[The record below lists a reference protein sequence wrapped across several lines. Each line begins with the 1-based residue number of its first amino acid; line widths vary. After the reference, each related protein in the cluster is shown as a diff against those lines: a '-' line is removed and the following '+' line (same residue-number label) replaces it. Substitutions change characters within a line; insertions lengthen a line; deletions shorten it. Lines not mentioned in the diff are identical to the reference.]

1 MNKEESVSLIKLG
14 AGGSRKKMH
23 VTNHKTDNYYL
34 DVFSYKDIERLNL
47 PTQQVL
53 LSNLWRTEENVMIY
67 SKTGVGKSWL
77 SLSIATCITGKGK
90 MSVCDWENEISRKVL
105 LVDGE
110 MSVRDYQNRLPVLI
124 EATKA
129 DSEKVRENL
138 DFVPRQRQEQ
148 YEYFT
153 NLANENN
160 QSELI
165 NYAKSRSIDTLILDN
180 LSTLTEFDNEN
191 NSESMKLFQKF
202 LLRARSEGLQTM
214 VVHHMRKGK
223 EDDESYRGS
232 SVLGVS
238 LDTILRLESP
248 DYGSPDGTVTFNII
262 DEKKRHSATH
272 SWSVQLNLNTNEWQL
287 YDEYHQDLR
296 HDMMLDIVESKK
308 FRTQTDISKVLG
320 LGDTAISKYLKEMS
334 YAKAGGHHLGRTS
347 KDVMKKVRQTLSDV
361 KKSSKMYPD
370 EVVLEEARKWFH
382 ERWKITLAGEKTNK
396 RLVDIEQ
403 LEDQNPDF

>member
-34 DVFSYKDIERLNL
+34 DVFSYKDIESLNL

-77 SLSIATCITGKGK
+77 SLSIATCIAGQGK
-90 MSVCDWENEISRKVL
+90 MTVCDWENEIKRKVL

-129 DSEKVRENL
+129 DPEKVRENL

-165 NYAKSRSIDTLILDN
+165 NYAKSRGIDTLILDN

-202 LLRARSEGLQTM
+202 LLRARSEGLQTL

-296 HDMMLDIVESKK
+296 HDMMLDIIESKK

-361 KKSSKMYPD
+361 KKSSKIYPD